1 MRDMRDSTIRS
12 SSAASSRFAAI
23 FSRNKD
29 IPSASDWKFC
39 GVRTNLTLARM
50 PVLRSELIAMSGDN
64 NAQLEAEVAKLRQE
78 ITAAIAA
85 QEQLHAQLTAAI
97 EKLSQLPAQRPAIS
111 DKNQAIQIGRLESRM
126 RSVEQRVERV
136 NGQVAGILESR
147 IWKTLVKSGSLFLRF
162 VR

>member
-1 MRDMRDSTIRS
+1 MIQDDTKPQ
-12 SSAASSRFAAI
+12 SSA
-23 FSRNKD
+23 D
-29 IPSASDWKFC
+29 I
-39 GVRTNLTLARM
+39 RLQQ
-50 PVLRSELIAMSGDN
+50 I
-64 NAQLEAEVAKLRQE
+64 EAEVSDLRQDIVE
-78 ITAAIAA
+78 AIAA

-97 EKLSQLPAQRPAIS
+97 EKLSQLPAQRPATS

-147 IWKTLVKSGSLFLRF
+147 IWKTLVKGCSFFLRF